1 MTEKE
6 ITAMKAVLYLAER
19 NTRLRHGGTY
29 VENINDYEHCA
40 KISFVEAV
48 NIVGTML
55 YGANDETGV
64 RQ

>member
-40 KISFVEAV
+40 KISFV
-48 NIVGTML
+48 
-55 YGANDETGV
+55 
-64 RQ
+64 

>member
-6 ITAMKAVLYLAER
+6 ITALKAVLYLAEC

-29 VENINDYEHCA
+29 VDNINDYEHCA
-40 KISFVEAV
+40 KISFVEAI

-55 YGANDETGV
+55 YGTDNEAEV
-64 RQ
+64 KQ

>member
-29 VENINDYEHCA
+29 VENIDDYEHCA
-40 KISFVEAV
+40 KISFVEAI

-55 YGANDETGV
+55 YGTDDETEV
-64 RQ
+64 QQ